1 MRWQHGQ
8 WGAGEWLAMSLVMLL
23 FWSAVIGLGVWVVRS
38 TGHHAAAPL
47 MGQQSSPRAERV
59 LAERFARG
67 EIDEQEYVRCR
78 DLLRSP

>member
-8 WGAGEWLAMSLVMLL
+8 WGVGEWLAMSLVMLL
-23 FWSAVIGLGVWVVRS
+23 VWSAVIGLVVWVVRS
-38 TGHHAAAPL
+38 AGHPAATPVK
-47 MGQQSSPRAERV
+47 GQQSSPRADLV

-67 EIDEQEYVRCR
+67 EIEEQDYVRRR